1 MTQDQQKLDEVKL
14 LTPTDQPDIPYSIK
28 DTLSFAQNEID
39 AIHSEVRAGL
49 RKLGREAKYLWRG
62 MDLVLLFLLLGII
75 IVTLFLLSVIII
87 PFLLTFFPES
97 VFEQPFVFN
106 ENGVLRLNSLSQYM
120 LDLWLNDTTLRIGVG
135 GAGALGIAFRLLMKR
150 DVEKFRDKVKS
161 RDNVTFVFGST
172 IYAERF
178 CHQMVFE
185 HGYEE
190 HIALISDQEYL
201 WVQNIA
207 GLLDTYTMKNLNEF
221 EKDNFYKMIEFKNAK
236 RIMLLSDNVERNQAI
251 LTNIRG
257 VRPDVPIFI
266 LSQYTP
272 AFLESKLVEDENIHV
287 IDDLDET
294 NRGLVTS
301 LSLDI
306 VYPDC
311 TEVNVPRRYV
321 GRTAEY
327 ITKDTPGVEVL
338 AIRRPDIDV
347 EGGSWRIIFPN
358 EKLQRTDRILCYFTH
373 DFFMK
378 KLNRIAT
385 ELPVHPLVDLGYLN
399 IDGNKNKITDL
410 PERSLFLEPMGSR
423 RSWRRVVLT
432 LLGVLS
438 ILLSIILGRTQITGL
453 NNYFTTNFI
462 NYELFNFN
470 IIISWDVFFFIGGF
484 LLLLIAY
491 LFKPISE
498 KGLKIISRAEDTYLI
513 KTKSM
518 SIFGK
523 DTVFELKKIVNI
535 YCQVD
540 SISKDRKYYFQQRD
554 NELLPFITLFDN
566 KQDKKTYELVRNR
579 FEKRLQK
586 YAGKNI
592 NYIEDLRQIKEIRE
606 EFHQEPTEEEKPKN
620 EINTDGGKT

>member
-1 MTQDQQKLDEVKL
+1 MTQDQKKLDEEKL
-14 LTPTDQPDIPYSIK
+14 FTPTDQPDIPYSIR
-28 DTLSFAQNEID
+28 DTFSFAQNEID
-39 AIHSEVRAGL
+39 AIHSEVKAGL

-75 IVTLFLLSVIII
+75 IVALFLISVIII
-87 PFLLTFFPES
+87 PLLLTFFPES
-97 VFEQPFVFN
+97 VFEQAFLFN
-106 ENGVLRLNSLSQYM
+106 DSGSLKLNSLSQSM

-190 HIALISDQEYL
+190 YIALISDQEYL

-221 EKDNFYKMIEFKNAK
+221 EKENFYKMIEFKNAK

-311 TEVNVPRRYV
+311 AEINVPRRYV
-321 GRTAEY
+321 GRSAEY
-327 ITKDTPGVEVL
+327 ITKDTPEVEVL

-347 EGGSWRIIFPN
+347 EGGSWKIVMPN

-399 IDGNKNKITDL
+399 IDGDKNKITDL
-410 PERSLFLEPMGSR
+410 PEHSLFLEPMGSR
-423 RSWRRVVLT
+423 RSWRRVFLT
-432 LLGVLS
+432 LFGILS
-438 ILLSIILGRTQITGL
+438 LLFSVILGRGQISSL
-453 NNYFTTNFI
+453 NDFFNNY
-462 NYELFNFN
+462 N

-484 LLLLIAY
+484 LLLLITY
-491 LFKPISE
+491 LYKPISE
-498 KGLKIISRAEDTYLI
+498 KGIKIISKTEDTYLI
-513 KTKSM
+513 KTKSI

-523 DTVFELKKIVNI
+523 DTVYELKKIFDI
-535 YCQVD
+535 YCEED
-540 SISKDRKYYFQQRD
+540 RISKDRKYYFQLKD
-554 NELLPFITLFDN
+554 GELLPFITLLKD

-586 YAGKNI
+586 YSSKNI
-592 NYIEDLRQIKEIRE
+592 NYIEDLRQVKEIRE
-606 EFHQEPTEEEKPKN
+606 DFHQEPAIDDQNNDEITN
-620 EINTDGGKT
+620 EGGEQ

>member
-1 MTQDQQKLDEVKL
+1 L
-14 LTPTDQPDIPYSIK
+14 LS
-28 DTLSFAQNEID
+28 EID
-39 AIHSEVRAGL
+39 AIHSEVKAGL

-75 IVTLFLLSVIII
+75 IIALFLISVIII
-87 PFLLTFFPES
+87 PLLLTFFPES
-97 VFEQPFVFN
+97 VFEQAFLFN
-106 ENGVLRLNSLSQYM
+106 DSGSLKLNSLSQSM
-120 LDLWLNDTTLRIGVG
+120 LDLWLHDTTLRIGVG

-221 EKDNFYKMIEFKNAK
+221 EKENFYKMIEFKNAK

-311 TEVNVPRRYV
+311 AEINVPRRYV
-321 GRTAEY
+321 GRSAEY
-327 ITKDTPGVEVL
+327 ITKDTPEVEVL

-347 EGGSWRIIFPN
+347 EGGSWKIIMSN

-399 IDGNKNKITDL
+399 IDGDKNKITDL
-410 PERSLFLEPMGSR
+410 PEQSLFLEPIGSR
-423 RSWRRVVLT
+423 RSWRRVFLT
-432 LLGVLS
+432 LFGILS
-438 ILLSIILGRTQITGL
+438 LLFSVILGRGQISSL
-453 NNYFTTNFI
+453 NDFFNNY
-462 NYELFNFN
+462 N

-484 LLLLIAY
+484 LLLLITY
-491 LFKPISE
+491 SYKPISE
-498 KGLKIISRAEDTYLI
+498 KGIKIISKTEDTYLI
-513 KTKSM
+513 KTKSI

-523 DTVFELKKIVNI
+523 DTVYELKKIFDI
-535 YCQVD
+535 YCEED
-540 SISKDRKYYFQQRD
+540 RISKDRKYYFQLKD
-554 NELLPFITLFDN
+554 GELLPFITLLND

-586 YAGKNI
+586 YSSKNI
-592 NYIEDLRQIKEIRE
+592 NYIEDLRQVKEIRE
-606 EFHQEPTEEEKPKN
+606 DFHQEPAIDDQNNDEITN
-620 EINTDGGKT
+620 EGGEQ